1 MRESSLSR
9 TIALGRC
16 TRMRFSTLSWLLV
29 SLATLAGTEVQA
41 DGGRSSE
48 PHARYFMV
56 VWGYQSQDNDVVK
69 AHTFA
74 SFYSG
79 DDLANGRVNPPTI
92 SWLPSTGIVNPF
104 GIERGRN
111 FSLAQT
117 LSMAC
122 RAGREIRSWGPY
134 EIRPELYRSALRR
147 VALLRSGRI
156 AYSMVD
162 TEPGALNCIDA
173 AGDITRTPLDTGLL
187 WGFAAS
193 SEVVRHLSPY
203 FMNNGKVVRRLVRI
217 PNERM
222 CPKPTPSAA
231 SKAASKW

>member
-1 MRESSLSR
+1 MK
-9 TIALGRC
+9 
-16 TRMRFSTLSWLLV
+16 FSALSWLV
-29 SLATLAGTEVQA
+29 MCLAFLAGTDVRA

-69 AHTFA
+69 AHTFT

-79 DDLANGRVNPPTI
+79 DDLANGNVNPPTI
-92 SWLPSTGIVNPF
+92 SWLPSTGVVSPF

-122 RAGREIRSWGPY
+122 RAGREVRSWGPY

-147 VALLRSGRI
+147 IALLRSGRI
-156 AYSMVD
+156 AYSMID
-162 TEPGALNCIDA
+162 TERGALNCIDA
-173 AGDITRTPLDTGLL
+173 AGDITRRQLDTGLL

-193 SEVVRHLSPY
+193 AEVVRHLSPY
-203 FMNNGKVVRRLVRI
+203 FMNNGKVVRGFPRI
-217 PNERM
+217 PIGKS
-222 CPKPTPSAA
+222 CPRPTPSGAA
-231 SKAASKW
+231 EAASKW